1 MGKNIH
7 IENINIKLSG
17 STAAR
22 ARNLGNGLGDEVLK
36 QVAGNSRQKRGSAR
50 IENLN
55 AGKIKV
61 AHNVSET
68 ALRGQIARKIADLIA
83 ERMK

>member
-1 MGKNIH
+1 MSKNIH

-36 QVAGNSRQKRGSAR
+36 QVAGNSQQKRGVAR

-55 AGKIKV
+55 AGKIKLT
-61 AHNVSET
+61 HSVSET
-68 ALRGQIARKIADLIA
+68 ALRGQIARKIADLIM